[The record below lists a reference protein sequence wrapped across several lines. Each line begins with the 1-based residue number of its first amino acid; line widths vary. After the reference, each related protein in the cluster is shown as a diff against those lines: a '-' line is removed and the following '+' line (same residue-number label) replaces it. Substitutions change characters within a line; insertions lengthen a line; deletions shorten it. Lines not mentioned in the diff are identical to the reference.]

1 MSELISR
8 ADALKEIEANIKANE
23 KCAFESEEWV
33 AGQHDAMD
41 IIKRLASATQSNDSN
56 ALKALEREKGKWVIH
71 PEVKHMYGGIYI
83 ECSECHTKYVV
94 QHIED
99 EKYCR
104 NCGADMRGETDETDQ
119 R

>member
-1 MSELISR
+1 MSDLIDRQTAINMVREMSPELFSAYQHNAYVDKQEVMIR
-8 ADALKEIEANIKANE
+8 LMALP
-23 KCAFESEEWV
+23 
-33 AGQHDAMD
+33 
-41 IIKRLASATQSNDSN
+41 SATQSNESN

>member
-1 MSELISR
+1 MSDLISR

-56 ALKALEREKGKWVIH
+56 ALKALEREKGKWLLFDGYRCSIC
-71 PEVKHMYGGIYI
+71 KHKLQTTGLPQYCPHCG
-83 ECSECHTKYVV
+83 SEME
-94 QHIED
+94 I
-99 EKYCR
+99 
-104 NCGADMRGETDETDQ
+104 
-119 R
+119 